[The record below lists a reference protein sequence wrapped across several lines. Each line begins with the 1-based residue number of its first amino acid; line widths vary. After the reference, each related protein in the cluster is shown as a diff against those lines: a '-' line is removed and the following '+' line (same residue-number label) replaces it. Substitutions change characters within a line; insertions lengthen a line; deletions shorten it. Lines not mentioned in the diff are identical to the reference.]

1 MSLRS
6 IRHARWIRASIGYS
20 ERGSMNLTKRLKER
34 AVAWDLV
41 AENLTR
47 LRALKLEEATLAA
60 ALLDRARRE
69 KVELEELLALLGA
82 EGVTDV

>member
-1 MSLRS
+1 
-6 IRHARWIRASIGYS
+6 
-20 ERGSMNLTKRLKER
+20 MNLTKRLKER

-41 AENLTR
+41 AENLER

-69 KVELEELLALLGA
+69 KVELEELLALLDEEA
-82 EGVTDV
+82 AK

>member
-1 MSLRS
+1 
-6 IRHARWIRASIGYS
+6 
-20 ERGSMNLTKRLKER
+20 MNLTKRLKQR

-41 AENLTR
+41 ADNLNR

-69 KVELEELLALLGA
+69 RRAADVLAGRGVAGA
-82 EGVTDV
+82 AATA

>member
-1 MSLRS
+1 
-6 IRHARWIRASIGYS
+6 
-20 ERGSMNLTKRLKER
+20 MNLTKRLKER

-41 AENLTR
+41 AENLNR

-69 KVELEELLALLGA
+69 KVELEELLALLDA

>member
-1 MSLRS
+1 M
-6 IRHARWIRASIGYS
+6 RWY
-20 ERGSMNLTKRLKER
+20 MNLTKRLKQR

-41 AENLTR
+41 ADNLNR

-69 KVELEELLALLGA
+69 KVELEELLALLDA

>member
-1 MSLRS
+1 
-6 IRHARWIRASIGYS
+6 
-20 ERGSMNLTKRLKER
+20 MNLTKRLKAR

-41 AENLTR
+41 AENLER

-69 KVELEELLALLGA
+69 KVELEELLALLDE
-82 EGVTDV
+82 EGVTNV

>member
-1 MSLRS
+1 
-6 IRHARWIRASIGYS
+6 
-20 ERGSMNLTKRLKER
+20 MNLTKRLKQR

-41 AENLTR
+41 ADNLNS

-69 KVELEELLALLGA
+69 KVELEELLALLDA

>member
-1 MSLRS
+1 
-6 IRHARWIRASIGYS
+6 
-20 ERGSMNLTKRLKER
+20 MNLTKRLKQR

-41 AENLTR
+41 ADNLNR

-69 KVELEELLALLGA
+69 KVELEELLALLDA

>member
-1 MSLRS
+1 
-6 IRHARWIRASIGYS
+6 
-20 ERGSMNLTKRLKER
+20 MNLTKRLKQR

-41 AENLTR
+41 ADNLNR
-47 LRALKLEEATLAA
+47 LRALKLEEANLAA

-69 KVELEELLALLGA
+69 KVELEELLALLDA